1 MSQRV
6 LNSRFSRRR
15 TRGHGAKPSAPTAG
29 TTAPTTAAAQP
40 VEVPPIEAPAE
51 TLNIRFGYIMLYDK
65 LTVLEVC
72 EEVWGNKRYF
82 AAALSEDP
90 SLCIKALT
98 LEEAIYQL
106 VRHLVMSP
114 TIRRY
119 YLDQPPDPAWHF
131 YSPIARQLG

>member
-15 TRGHGAKPSAPTAG
+15 MRGHGTRPTS
-29 TTAPTTAAAQP
+29 PTPGTAAPAL
-40 VEVPPIEAPAE
+40 VETPAVAVPPSEAPAE

-119 YLDQPPDPAWHF
+119 YLDQPPDPTWHF
-131 YSPIARQLG
+131 YAPGVRELA

>member
-15 TRGHGAKPSAPTAG
+15 TRGHGTRPSAPPAVAAEGQATDA
-29 TTAPTTAAAQP
+29 APEPTP
-40 VEVPPIEAPAE
+40 SEAPAE

-119 YLDQPPDPAWHF
+119 YLDQPPDPTWHF
-131 YSPIARQLG
+131 YAPGVRQLA

>member
-15 TRGHGAKPSAPTAG
+15 TRGHGTRPSAPVAG
-29 TTAPTTAAAQP
+29 TTAPAAAEARP
-40 VEVPPIEAPAE
+40 VEVTPPVAPAE

-82 AAALSEDP
+82 AAALCEDP

-119 YLDQPPDPAWHF
+119 YLDQPPGPALH
-131 YSPIARQLG
+131 SNLPCARQLA

>member
-15 TRGHGAKPSAPTAG
+15 MRGHATRPSAPAAS
-29 TTAPTTAAAQP
+29 TTAPEVQAAEP
-40 VEVPPIEAPAE
+40 KGPTPSDAPAE

-119 YLDQPPDPAWHF
+119 YLQQPPSLSLPG
-131 YSPIARQLG
+131 YPMYARQLG

>member
-15 TRGHGAKPSAPTAG
+15 SRGHGDKPVAPAAG
-29 TTAPTTAAAQP
+29 TPAVAETAAQP
-40 VEVPPIEAPAE
+40 TGAAAPEATAE

-82 AAALSEDP
+82 AAALAEDP

-114 TIRRY
+114 TTRRY
-119 YLDQPPDPAWHF
+119 YLDQPTDPAWHT
-131 YSPIARQLG
+131 YAPCARQLG